1 MNYIRKKFADAA
13 NKVVSWF
20 STDDNVLCQNG
31 KYLNENLDTINNK
44 FKEVSKQIEEITNPF
59 NINTFIVTP
68 SIAQKG
74 STVSVSVKWTYN
86 KEITSQT
93 LNDTSLGL
101 DTRDKTFTNVKA
113 DTVFTLTA
121 TSTNSTKTKSG
132 SIKFC
137 NGIYYGKSSS
147 TTYDSTLINSLTK
160 TLSDSKARTITV
172 NAGAGEYIYY
182 CLPTRLGVPGF
193 NVGGFDGGFN
203 KVATI
208 NFTNSNNYTENY
220 DIYKSTNSGLGNTTI
235 TIK

>member
-31 KYLNENLDTINNK
+31 KYLNENLDAIDNK
-44 FKEVSKQIEEITNPF
+44 FKEVSKQFEDISNPF

-68 SIAQKG
+68 SVAQKG
-74 STVSVSVKWTYN
+74 STVSVSVKWTYSR
-86 KEITSQT
+86 EVTSQT
-93 LNDTSLGL
+93 LNDTSLEL
-101 DTRDKTFTNVKA
+101 NIRDKTFANVKT
-113 DTVFTLTA
+113 DTTYTLTA
-121 TSTNSTKTKSG
+121 ISTNNTKTKSG
-132 SIKFC
+132 SIKFY

-147 TTYDSTLINSLTK
+147 TTYDSALINSLTK
-160 TLSDSKARTITV
+160 TLSNSKARTITV

-203 KVATI
+203 KIATI
-208 NFTNSNNYTENY
+208 NFTNSDSYAEDY
-220 DIYKSTNSGLGNTTI
+220 DVYKSTNSGLGNTTI